1 MYLTQ
6 QNNNGADFCEFLP
19 GEQGASSRAAV
30 GGVAMVNV
38 TIPNCFFSKERP
50 CYYPSY
56 PTTDFLGKC
65 VPVPP
70 ANLTAAQVIGFPGNG
85 TGTLSLSLSSLARV
99 CSFSHTHTLS
109 LSLSPAFSLYLRV
122 TLFVSLTFSLST
134 LIAAYVIGRY
144 F

>member
-85 TGTLSLSLSSLARV
+85 TGILSLSLSSLARV
-99 CSFSHTHTLS
+99 CALFLIKTHSLCLSLPLCLSLFLTLS
-109 LSLSPAFSLYLRV
+109 LSLSPF
-122 TLFVSLTFSLST
+122 LSQT
-134 LIAAYVIGRY
+134 
-144 F
+144 